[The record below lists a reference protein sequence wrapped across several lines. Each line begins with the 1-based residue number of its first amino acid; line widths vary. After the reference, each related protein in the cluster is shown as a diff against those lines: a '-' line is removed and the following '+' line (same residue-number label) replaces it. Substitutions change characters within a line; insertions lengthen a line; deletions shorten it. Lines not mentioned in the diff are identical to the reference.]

1 MDCIAVDIPKNLEN
15 MMLPDPALV
24 NFYKN
29 IENRIIWLDSD
40 VDENWLEYEKLIVN
54 WNIEDIGKSVSER
67 NPIKLMIY
75 SYGGDLE
82 VNYSFIDLIEKSET
96 PIWSINMGKACSSAC
111 FISVA
116 CHKRFAMPRATY
128 LVHQGAGGFSGTYD
142 QVLSAIVEYQRQ
154 IDELGSYLI
163 ERTNI
168 SKELL
173 DERFSTD
180 WYITA
185 TEALELGICDKII
198 ESIEE
203 VL

>member
-1 MDCIAVDIPKNLEN
+1 MDYIAIDMPKNLEN
-15 MMLPDPALV
+15 IMLPDPALV

-29 IENRIIWLDSD
+29 YENRILWLDSD

-54 WNIEDIGKSVSER
+54 WNIEDAGKPVEER
-67 NPIKLMIY
+67 KPIKLMIY

-82 VNYSFIDLIEKSET
+82 VNYSFIDLIENSET
-96 PIWSINMGKACSSAC
+96 PVWSINMGKACSSAC
-111 FISVA
+111 FIAVA

-128 LVHQGAGGFSGTYD
+128 LVHQGAGNFAGTYE

-154 IDELGSYLI
+154 IDELGKYLVD
-163 ERTNI
+163 RT
-168 SKELL
+168 KMPEELL
-173 DERFSTD
+173 EERFSTD

-185 TEALELGICDKII
+185 AEALELGICDKII
-198 ESIEE
+198 NNIEE

>member
-1 MDCIAVDIPKNLEN
+1 MDYVAIDMPKNLEN

-29 IENRIIWLDSD
+29 YENRILWLDSD

-54 WNIEDIGKSVSER
+54 WNIEDAGKPVEER
-67 NPIKLMIY
+67 KPIKLMIY

-82 VNYSFIDLIEKSET
+82 VNYSFIDLIENSET
-96 PIWSINMGKACSSAC
+96 PVWSINMGKACSSAC
-111 FISVA
+111 FIAVA

-128 LVHQGAGGFSGTYD
+128 LVHQGAGNFAGTYE

-154 IDELGSYLI
+154 IDELGKYLVD
-163 ERTNI
+163 RTKI
-168 SKELL
+168 SEELL
-173 DERFSTD
+173 EERFSTD

-185 TEALELGICDKII
+185 AEALELGICDKII
-198 ESIEE
+198 NNIEE